1 MGIMG
6 IFYKTIVCLYLLQ
19 FLIMEQWFINNAAA
33 TAKSQHISLNEWISR
48 AIAQAAQQAF

>member
-1 MGIMG
+1 MG